1 LKVWCCRKA
10 GRATPGFDLRRA
22 AQPAKGYS
30 SALGS
35 GGASVRMKVLT
46 LIPPDSLNDQRRESG
61 RITTCHDRRSA

>member
-1 LKVWCCRKA
+1 M
-10 GRATPGFDLRRA
+10 RRA